1 MGPVVDSK
9 RRSVLQQALALG
21 RDSLFFESPSSNAL
35 VFTDYFRCGPSWYLK
50 NLRVMM
56 DYPTEER
63 IASVAAPVL
72 VLRGAND
79 PVASADWC
87 RRLAARAARGRLV
100 EIQGTGHVLQH
111 NRAAEVAGAILAFA
125 GTHAAAEDCAGE
137 PGMSGVLEVARW
149 WVQDYLYAAGR
160 QILSAASRTRPEDF
174 LSGAGRPVVVIPGVY
189 EDWRFMLPMVRRLHE
204 AGHPVHVL
212 ALLHRNRLAVP
223 KAADLI
229 SGYIRDRD
237 LTNVMIV
244 AHSKGGLIGKF
255 VMMQLD
261 PERRIAGMVAV
272 CSPFSGSRY
281 ASFMLLPSL
290 RAFSPRSA
298 VTMQLSREERV
309 NERITSVYGQL
320 RPAHP

>member
-1 MGPVVDSK
+1 
-9 RRSVLQQALALG
+9 
-21 RDSLFFESPSSNAL
+21 
-35 VFTDYFRCGPSWYLK
+35 
-50 NLRVMM
+50 
-56 DYPTEER
+56 
-63 IASVAAPVL
+63 
-72 VLRGAND
+72 
-79 PVASADWC
+79 
-87 RRLAARAARGRLV
+87 
-100 EIQGTGHVLQH
+100 
-111 NRAAEVAGAILAFA
+111 
-125 GTHAAAEDCAGE
+125 
-137 PGMSGVLEVARW
+137 MSGVLQASRW

-160 QILSAASRTRPEDF
+160 QILGAVSRTRPEDF
-174 LSGAGRPVVVIPGVY
+174 LSGTGRPVVVIPGVY
-189 EDWRFMLPMVRRLHE
+189 EDWRFMLPLVQRLHE

-212 ALLHRNRLAVP
+212 AQLQRNRIAVP

-229 SGYIRDRD
+229 AGYIQDRD
-237 LTNVMIV
+237 LTDAMIV

-309 NERITSVYGQL
+309 NERITSVYGHFDPHIPEGSVLPGARNIQL
-320 RPAHP
+320 DTAGHFRILAHEDTIRTILDAAAAP

>member
-1 MGPVVDSK
+1 
-9 RRSVLQQALALG
+9 
-21 RDSLFFESPSSNAL
+21 
-35 VFTDYFRCGPSWYLK
+35 
-50 NLRVMM
+50 
-56 DYPTEER
+56 
-63 IASVAAPVL
+63 
-72 VLRGAND
+72 
-79 PVASADWC
+79 
-87 RRLAARAARGRLV
+87 
-100 EIQGTGHVLQH
+100 
-111 NRAAEVAGAILAFA
+111 
-125 GTHAAAEDCAGE
+125 
-137 PGMSGVLEVARW
+137 MSGALEVARW

-189 EDWRFMLPMVRRLHE
+189 EDWRFMLPLVQRLHE

-229 SGYIRDRD
+229 AGYIRDRD
-237 LTNVMIV
+237 LSEVVIV

-281 ASFMLLPSL
+281 ASLMLLPSL

-298 VTMQLSREERV
+298 VTMQLAREERV
-309 NERITSVYGQL
+309 NERITSLYGLFDPHIPEGSVLPGACNIQL
-320 RPAHP
+320 DTGGHFRILAHEDTVRTILETTAGMPSAPAAAPPA